1 MALID
6 TSGLEPFADL
16 IKEIYGDMAKPGVQN
31 VGIALG
37 AVLGLG
43 VTLMWPIMWANA
55 RAKIALEEN
64 LETYRDRLKDIPPE
78 QISIAPPEVAMP
90 ILEKIGYVTN
100 EELRN
105 LYIEL
110 LAKASIKDLNNQA
123 HPSFVNI
130 INNLSPDE
138 AKLVQHLLP
147 KNRIPFIK
155 ITLNHPNGRG
165 SIDIESLVI
174 RVPNLSLDFPENL
187 DAYISNLVGAGLLQ
201 VKEGIYLTDET
212 SYLAHM
218 EYFES
223 RKPSYDIIYQN
234 FEKANEPYGTEKGII
249 QVTKLGHMF
258 FKAVYQ

>member
-16 IKEIYGDMAKPGVQN
+16 IKEIYGDLAKPGVQN

-43 VTLMWPIMWANA
+43 VTVMWPIMWANE
-55 RAKIALEEN
+55 RAKIALEGN
-64 LETYRDRLKDIPPE
+64 LETYRERLKDIPPE

-100 EELRN
+100 EELKK

-123 HPSFVNI
+123 HPGFVNI

-138 AKLVQHLLP
+138 AILLKTLIP
-147 KNRIPFIK
+147 EQSIPFIK
-155 ITLNHPNGRG
+155 TRLNFTNGG
-165 SIDIESLVI
+165 IDLEYPVVI
-174 RVPNLSLDFPENL
+174 IPDLYLSFPENMG
-187 DAYISNLVGAGLLQ
+187 AYISNLVGVGLL
-201 VKEGIYLTDET
+201 EITLE
-212 SYLAHM
+212 SYFTNDSLYAPHL
-218 EYFES
+218 EYFEQ
-223 RKPSYDIIYQN
+223 KKISYDLQYQN
-234 FEKANEPYGTEKGII
+234 IEKGTPPYEVKKGMIK
-249 QVTKLGHMF
+249 VTRFGEMF

>member
-16 IKEIYGDMAKPGVQN
+16 IKEIYGDLAKPGVQN

-147 KNRIPFIK
+147 KNKIPFIK
-155 ITLNHPNGRG
+155 IVLNYANGG

-187 DAYISNLVGAGLLQ
+187 DAYISNLVGAGLLE
-201 VKEGIYLTDET
+201 VKEGTYLVDET
-212 SYLAHM
+212 NYLAHM

-223 RKPSYDIIYQN
+223 KKPSYDISYQN
-234 FEKANEPYGTEKGII
+234 YEKAKEKPYEAEKGII
-249 QVTKLGHMF
+249 QITKLGHMF

>member
-16 IKEIYGDMAKPGVQN
+16 IKEIYGDLAKPGVQN
-31 VGIALG
+31 VGVALG

-64 LETYRDRLKDIPPE
+64 LEAYRDRIKDVPPE

-138 AKLVQHLLP
+138 AKLIQHLIP
-147 KNRIPFIK
+147 INSIPFIK
-155 ITLNHPNGRG
+155 IRLNLPDGKG
-165 SIDIESLVI
+165 GVDIESLVVI
-174 RVPNLSLDFPENL
+174 VSNLSLDFPENL
-187 DAYISNLVGAGLLQ
+187 DAYISNLVGVGLLQ
-201 VKEGIYLTDET
+201 VKEGTYLTDET
-212 SYLAHM
+212 KYLAHM

-223 RKPSYDIIYQN
+223 KKPIYDITYRNI
-234 FEKANEPYGTEKGII
+234 EKANEPYDVEKGMI

-258 FKAVYQ
+258 FKAVY